1 MEREILIANTK
12 TQKRSKITTSATTLG
27 ELKAD
32 LRVAGIDYNNMT
44 FTEGISK
51 TQLLNDDTQ
60 LPQNVMYKGQPTN
73 NLVILLTNTKK
84 NISSGAMTRKEAFQA
99 IKDNNLQD
107 TVKKKFG
114 RNFTQVSTSDLL
126 ALIAQNDNAEAT
138 ETLDDKPVNTE
149 DKGIMDPEFE
159 EEDIVTDKL
168 EEEEEEKEGKEEKEE
183 EMDEN
188 LPDYIEDIITDID
201 MSDIEDSL
209 HVHIAM
215 LVNYDV
221 LSVADLEILKNN
233 IERLIKVAKKEK
245 GTSKTKATP
254 KPSVSTSDGSITED
268 DIDDMLDELGV

>member
-27 ELKAD
+27 ELKVD
-32 LRVAGIDYNNMT
+32 LRAAGIDYNNMT

-84 NISSGAMTRKEAFQA
+84 NISSGIMSRKEAYQV

-107 TVKKKFG
+107 AVKEEFG

-126 ALIAQNDNAEAT
+126 ALIDQNDNTEAT
-138 ETLDDKPVNTE
+138 ETLDNKPINTE
-149 DKGIMDPEFE
+149 DKGMMDPEFE
-159 EEDIVTDKL
+159 EEGIVDYKF
-168 EEEEEEKEGKEEKEE
+168 EEEEEKEEEE

-188 LPDYIEDIITDID
+188 LLDYIEDIITDID
-201 MSDIEDSL
+201 MNDIEDSL
-209 HVHIAM
+209 HAHIAM
-215 LVNYDV
+215 LVNNDV
-221 LSVADLEILKNN
+221 LSVVDLEILKDN

-254 KPSVSTSDGSITED
+254 KPSVSTSDSSITNN

>member
-32 LRVAGIDYNNMT
+32 LQAAGIDYSNMT

-51 TQLLNDDTQ
+51 TQLLNDATQ

-84 NISSGAMTRKEAFQA
+84 NISSGTMTRKEAYQA

-107 TVKKKFG
+107 AVKEKFG
-114 RNFTQVSTSDLL
+114 RNFTQVPTSDLL
-126 ALIAQNDNAEAT
+126 VFLAQDGNAKAT

-159 EEDIVTDKL
+159 EEKETTDTD
-168 EEEEEEKEGKEEKEE
+168 
-183 EMDEN
+183 DEN
-188 LPDYIEDIITDID
+188 LPDYIEDIITDL
-201 MSDIEDSL
+201 DINTPNDSL
-209 HVHIAM
+209 YAHIAM
-215 LVNYDV
+215 LVNNDV
-221 LSVADLEILKNN
+221 LSIEDLEDLKDD
-233 IERLIKVAKKEK
+233 IDYLIKVAKKEK
-245 GTSKTKATP
+245 GTSKVKTAP
-254 KPSVSTSDGSITED
+254 KPSVSTSDGSITD
-268 DIDDMLDELGV
+268 NDIDDMLNELGV

>member
-32 LRVAGIDYNNMT
+32 LQAAGIDYSNMT

-51 TQLLNDDTQ
+51 TQLLNDATQ

-84 NISSGAMTRKEAFQA
+84 NISSGTMTRKEAYQA

-107 TVKKKFG
+107 AVKEKFG
-114 RNFTQVSTSDLL
+114 RNFTQVPTSDLL
-126 ALIAQNDNAEAT
+126 VFLAQDGNAKAT

-159 EEDIVTDKL
+159 EEKETTDTD
-168 EEEEEEKEGKEEKEE
+168 
-183 EMDEN
+183 DEN
-188 LPDYIEDIITDID
+188 LPDYIEDIITDL
-201 MSDIEDSL
+201 DINTPKDSL
-209 HVHIAM
+209 YAHIAM
-215 LVNYDV
+215 LVNNDV
-221 LSVADLEILKNN
+221 LSIEDLEDLKDD
-233 IERLIKVAKKEK
+233 IDYLIKVAKKEK
-245 GTSKTKATP
+245 GTSKVKTAP
-254 KPSVSTSDGSITED
+254 KPSVSTSDGSITD
-268 DIDDMLDELGV
+268 NDIDDMLNELGV